1 VLFRSD
7 MADKK
12 SPASG
17 WPLVKGDFIS
27 GDSSSPVA
35 VVTMGSHLDEKGLCD
50 AGAAMCGSCK
60 TENLG
65 LEKVAVLE
73 ATSDDL
79 VNMLSGEGNF
89 LASFP
94 NRDHGLTIAGT
105 ITSFWYGLAV
115 GLFIAGIIAFQLITV
130 G

>member
-1 VLFRSD
+1 MAYIQVLPEFGLV
-7 MADKK
+7 ADPMIGIITTAGE
-12 SPASG
+12 S
-17 WPLVKGDFIS
+17 L
-27 GDSSSPVA
+27 SPV
-35 VVTMGSHLDEKGLCD
+35 
-50 AGAAMCGSCK
+50 
-60 TENLG
+60 

-79 VNMLSGEGNF
+79 VNMLAGEGNM

-94 NRDHGLTIAGT
+94 NREKGLAIGGT

-115 GLFIAGIIAFQLITV
+115 GLFIAGIIAFQLIKV